1 MYCGVEVGLAVTP
14 GDHAAAC
21 GVAPLPSTGGAYCA
35 GMGGIPEAEGLPF
48 VAGLP
53 FNGEGAAELPFFD
66 DEGAAGLLFFDDD
79 GAEPVFFL
87 VGVVGVEAGPL
98 PLPLPEG
105 GGGEE
110 PPAVDMLKRHGQQ
123 ELEVG
128 SGSWF

>member
-1 MYCGVEVGLAVTP
+1 MYCGVEVGLTVTP

-53 FNGEGAAELPFFD
+53 FFD

-87 VGVVGVEAGPL
+87 VGVVGVEARPLAL

-105 GGGEE
+105 GGGED
-110 PPAVDMLKRHGQQ
+110 PPAADILERLGQQ
-123 ELEVG
+123 EVVPRSIQGALT
-128 SGSWF
+128 